1 MTFGNRHIM
10 LLILSILIICILVIL
25 YNTYFLNSASKE
37 HFTNYKT
44 TFEQYEGGEDFHSNK
59 DMNHFFN
66 YNQYKDVKG
75 LWPLNTYGCIKSNN
89 VGDVEDDI
97 KNMFYISVSEF
108 YSLSVNDIFQKI
120 AEDLDITKIK
130 INTEKIENPVYV
142 IVYQAPF
149 LRFNDEEI
157 VARNDSIN
165 NFKPSFNQKINNVTI
180 GEKKLYTKIIVMYP
194 NYKSDTENSS
204 RILKHNDNTGFK
216 RFKQYFND
224 SRISRDK
231 LCFVK
236 CNAVGDYGCGCINR
250 ETSDDSLD
258 FYSSKCTD
266 MQNNKFDYG
275 MIYQLN
281 YMNKLFSD
289 KIKYVQ

>member
-1 MTFGNRHIM
+1 MKSM
-10 LLILSILIICILVIL
+10 S
-25 YNTYFLNSASKE
+25 E
-37 HFTNYKT
+37 DHFTNFRT
-44 TFEQYEGGEDFHSNK
+44 TFEQYEKGEDFHANK
-59 DMNHFFN
+59 DMKHFFN
-66 YNQYKDVKG
+66 YNNYKDVKG
-75 LWPLNTYGCIKSNN
+75 LWPLNTYGCIKTNGVEN
-89 VGDVEDDI
+89 VEDDI
-97 KNMFYISVSEF
+97 ENMFYISVSEF

-130 INTEKIENPVYV
+130 INTEMIENPVYV

-165 NFKPSFNQKINNVTI
+165 NFKPSFNQKINDVTI

-204 RILKHNDNTGFK
+204 RIIKQNGDTGFQK
-216 RFKQYFND
+216 FKQYFNN

-231 LCFVK
+231 LCFLK
-236 CNAVGDYGCGCINR
+236 CNGVNDYGCGCINR
-250 ETSDDSLD
+250 ENSDNSLD
-258 FYSSKCTD
+258 FYKSKCTD
-266 MQNNKFDYG
+266 MENNEFNYG

-281 YMNKLFSD
+281 YMNKIFSN